1 MSDMISTETI
11 LAKKTSKKETHKKI
25 KEKGN
30 YNLEEQQNG
39 LQDSITEKKAGKKNK
54 KMKVVEAKANNKEE
68 LNEMI
73 EQKALKA
80 IEKQMKRAE
89 KKALQEKPIFF
100 FSVSGPAWLEFQNTS
115 NSSCKY
121 RNDEV

>member
-11 LAKKTSKKETHKKI
+11 LAKKTSKKEKHKLI

-68 LNEMI
+68 QHDMM
-73 EQKALKA
+73 EQKSKALKA

-100 FSVSGPAWLEFQNTS
+100 FSVSGPAWLEF
-115 NSSCKY
+115 
-121 RNDEV
+121 